1 MSFGEK
7 LKKLRKNAKITQYDL
22 AKKLN
27 ITTRTLINYES
38 GKCYPKQ
45 TEIYATI
52 ASVFNVSVD
61 YLISENEN
69 NTLFHTYHFI
79 ENPLKQ
85 AQTLVNELTS
95 LFEHGILGESDKDAI
110 MKAIS
115 SSYWETK
122 SLNNSSEF

>member
-7 LKKLRKNAKITQYDL
+7 LRKLRKSSKITQGEL
-22 AKKLN
+22 AGKLN

-45 TEIYATI
+45 TEIYASI
-52 ASVFNVSVD
+52 ASIFDVSVD
-61 YLISENEN
+61 YLISDNESD
-69 NTLFHTYHFI
+69 FFSTYKFASC
-79 ENPLKQ
+79 PLKQ
-85 AQTLVNELTS
+85 AQTLVTELTT
-95 LFEHGILGESDKDAI
+95 LFEHGNLCETDKDAI

-122 SLNNSSEF
+122 NLNSIQ

>member
-7 LKKLRKNAKITQYDL
+7 LRKLRKNSKITQGEL
-22 AKKLN
+22 ASKLN

-45 TEIYATI
+45 TEIYASI
-52 ASVFNVSVD
+52 ASMFDVSVD
-61 YLISENEN
+61 YLISDSESD
-69 NTLFHTYHFI
+69 LPHTYKI
-79 ENPLKQ
+79 GACPLKQ
-85 AQTLVNELTS
+85 AQTLVSELTT
-95 LFEHGILGESDKDAI
+95 LFEHGNLCESDKDAI

-122 SLNNSSEF
+122 NLSNIQ